1 MTTAISSSTSATQT
15 LSTGGGKDST
25 AAIKA
30 QISSL
35 QKSIS
40 TQEEAL
46 SSAETSDE
54 EAEINQE
61 LTDLR
66 AELAKLEAQLAQAKA
81 ASGEDQTQ
89 RPERPPESM
98 ANQRMSGESDKI
110 GRTNVPENPEDVP
123 FGERYAY
130 V

>member
-81 ASGEDQTQ
+81 ASGENQTQ
-89 RPERPPESM
+89 RPEPPPESM

>member
-40 TQEEAL
+40 SKEEDL
-46 SSAETSDE
+46 SAAETSDD
-54 EAEINQE
+54 EATINQE
-61 LTDLR
+61 LTELR
-66 AELAKLEAQLAQAKA
+66 AQLAKLQAQLAQAKA

-89 RPERPPESM
+89 RPERPPE
-98 ANQRMSGESDKI
+98 NWGDQRMSGESDKI
-110 GRTNVPENPEDVP
+110 GSTNVQEDPEDVP

>member
-15 LSTGGGKDST
+15 LSAGGGKDST

-66 AELAKLEAQLAQAKA
+66 AELAKLQAQLAQAKA

-98 ANQRMSGESDKI
+98 ASQRMSGESDKI
-110 GRTNVPENPEDVP
+110 GRTNVAENPEDVP